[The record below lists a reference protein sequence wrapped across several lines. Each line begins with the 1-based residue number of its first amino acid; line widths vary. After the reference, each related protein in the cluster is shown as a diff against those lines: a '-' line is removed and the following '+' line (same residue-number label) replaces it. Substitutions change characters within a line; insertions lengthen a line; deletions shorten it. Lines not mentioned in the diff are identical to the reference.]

1 MGFRNQVFFLKNLSK
16 QIKKL
21 TCSQQKPKKES
32 IACNKEKIVKSLPT
46 RLFLYFWLKLHSLFS
61 RKNQSCIV
69 EDVTN
74 IYSRYGCVSWFSGY
88 ITPKPSL
95 KSGTANAICWNSL
108 GIFRDYEPKSYF
120 FRNKTILFFKI
131 ECWNFEHLFVKEF
144 RETSQDFN

>member
-88 ITPKPSL
+88 ITLCLAFLLVAIRTNLSTLACYKAPFFTKNKFDPEKRHL
-95 KSGTANAICWNSL
+95 KRSQATLLFYQI
-108 GIFRDYEPKSYF
+108 EP
-120 FRNKTILFFKI
+120 
-131 ECWNFEHLFVKEF
+131 
-144 RETSQDFN
+144 